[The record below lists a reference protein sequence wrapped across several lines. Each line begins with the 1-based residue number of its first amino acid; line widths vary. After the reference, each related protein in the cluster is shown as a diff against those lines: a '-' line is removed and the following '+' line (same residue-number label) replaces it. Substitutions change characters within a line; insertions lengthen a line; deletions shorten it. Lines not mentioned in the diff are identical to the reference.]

1 METINFSVGWVSMS
15 LGVLT
20 GAIQGM
26 FFHREDWMGGYASW
40 PRRMTRLGHI
50 SFFGTAMINLGYAL
64 SVMTLSIPHA
74 HFFVSWSLIVGAV
87 AMPLVCYLSAYRK
100 PFRHLFFIPVLSLVS
115 GITVFTIG
123 VLVR

>member
-1 METINFSVGWVSMS
+1 METINLCVGWVSMS
-15 LGVLT
+15 LGALT

-64 SVMTLSIPHA
+64 SVMALSIPHA
-74 HFFVSWSLIVGAV
+74 RVLVSWLLIIGAV

-100 PFRHLFFIPVLSLVS
+100 PFRHLFFIPVLSLGL
-115 GITVFTIG
+115 GITVFAIG
-123 VLVR
+123 VLAR